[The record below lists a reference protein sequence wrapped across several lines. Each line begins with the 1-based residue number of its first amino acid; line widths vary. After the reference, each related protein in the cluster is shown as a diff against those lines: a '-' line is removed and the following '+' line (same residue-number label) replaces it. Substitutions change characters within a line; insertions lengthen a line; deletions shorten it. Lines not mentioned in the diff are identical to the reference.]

1 MDTVIGVD
9 RLGWLAR
16 AAAERWPDR
25 EFAVIEGRRISYIEL
40 FEWTEAVAA
49 DLVAR
54 GVRAGDNVLVHLPNC
69 LEVIVLQ
76 LAAWRIGAVSV
87 PVVAIY
93 RERELAHIARDSPP
107 AVVATGAAIGDREPA
122 SELDRIVAEAG
133 ITPRVQYLI
142 GGEAAGWSRFPE
154 PDGAGARALPDPAD
168 PDACCLVLYT
178 SGTTS
183 APKGARLSSRAIF
196 AATASWD
203 ELRLGPDDV
212 ALAVAP
218 LAHIAGMNPGCL
230 VPLRA
235 GCRVAILP
243 RWNPAEAVALIDR
256 EKATFSTGATVF
268 LRDLVE
274 HYEQAP
280 ESLHRLKYF
289 VSGGSATPPS
299 LVERADAL
307 GITASR
313 AYGMTETAGVIA
325 IAGAEAPLEQRANL
339 DGHVVPGVEVV
350 AVGQG
355 GERLP
360 AGTEGDLRIKG
371 PHLLLSYTD
380 PVVTA
385 AQFDEGWFDPGDVGL
400 VTEDGWL
407 QITGRTK
414 DIINRG
420 GEKFSAR
427 EIEDAILS
435 HPSIA
440 DAAVIPIPHERFG
453 ETVCAFVVIRDGEQ
467 WVGEDEMA
475 RHLMAMSLARAKT
488 PVEWHA
494 TDEIPTTIT
503 GKVQKHKLADIRAV
517 RMETEGL

>member
-1 MDTVIGVD
+1 MDTVIEVD
-9 RLGWLAR
+9 QLGWLAS
-16 AAAERWPDR
+16 AAAERWPNR
-25 EFAVIEGRRISYIEL
+25 EFAVLEDRRLSYTEL
-40 FEWTEAVAA
+40 SEWTDAVAR
-49 DLVAR
+49 DLVAQ
-54 GVRAGDNVLVHLPNC
+54 GVRRNDNVLVHLPNC

-87 PVVAIY
+87 PVVSIY

-107 AVVATGAAIGDREPA
+107 AVLATASAIGDRDPV

-133 ITPRVQYLI
+133 ITPRVRYLTD
-142 GGEAAGWSRFPE
+142 GDAPGWRRFPG
-154 PDGAGARALPDPAD
+154 PDAAAVAELPEPAD

-183 APKGARLSSRAIF
+183 APKGVRLSSRAIF
-196 AATASWD
+196 AATAAWD
-203 ELRLGPDDV
+203 ELKLGPGDV

-243 RWNPAEAVALIDR
+243 RWRPDEAVELIDR

-268 LRDLVE
+268 LRDLVQQ
-274 HYEQAP
+274 Y
-280 ESLHRLKYF
+280 ESLPERVHRLRHF
-289 VSGGSATPPS
+289 ISGGSATPPS

-307 GITASR
+307 GIGASR

-325 IAGAEAPLEQRANL
+325 IAGADAPLERRSRF
-339 DGHVVPGVEVV
+339 DGHVVDDVEVV
-350 AVGQG
+350 AVGTDG
-355 GERLP
+355 RPLP
-360 AGTEGDLRIKG
+360 PGTEGDLRIKG
-371 PHLLLSYTD
+371 PHLLLGYTD
-380 PVVTA
+380 TDITA
-385 AQFDEGWFDPGDVGL
+385 AQLRDGWFDPGDVGL

-420 GEKFSAR
+420 GEKFSSR
-427 EIEDAILS
+427 EIEEAIIS

-440 DAAVIPIPHERFG
+440 DAAVIPVLHERFG
-453 ETVCAFVVIRDGEQ
+453 ETVCAFVVVRSDDR
-467 WVGEDEMA
+467 WVGEEAMA
-475 RHLMAMSLARAKT
+475 EHLLAMSLARAKT
-488 PVEWHA
+488 PVEWHVI
-494 TDEIPTTIT
+494 DQIPTTLT
-503 GKVQKHKLADIRAV
+503 GKVQKHRLADIRAA
-517 RMETEGL
+517 RTETAGL